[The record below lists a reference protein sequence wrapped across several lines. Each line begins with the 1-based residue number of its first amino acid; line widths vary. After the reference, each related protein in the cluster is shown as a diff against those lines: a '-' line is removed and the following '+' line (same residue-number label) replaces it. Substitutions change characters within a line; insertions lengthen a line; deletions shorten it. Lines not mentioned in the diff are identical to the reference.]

1 MPSKRLKSMR
11 ASCAKVTYEIN
22 DTDEVGKTI
31 PPVKL
36 KNPRIFRPFE
46 YLVGMFGLPSGKD
59 IDVTAFVAITYTV
72 MFGIMFGDF
81 GQGVVLGIAGFFDVE
96 AQGHAD
102 RKNPCS
108 LWCVGLCVRPSLWR
122 VLRV

>member
-1 MPSKRLKSMR
+1 M
-11 ASCAKVTYEIN
+11 TYEIN

-81 GQGVVLGIAGFFDVE
+81 GQGVVLGIAGFLMWKLKGM
-96 AQGHAD
+96 QIG
-102 RKNPCS
+102 KI
-108 LWCVGLCVRPSLWR
+108 LCVRPSLWR